1 MLENRGRPDSMCDS
15 FALFLISSTLLLSP
29 LFYKLLQLCLV
40 YLRVPRNAQGKRLPG
55 ELPKLPWGHFN
66 QVNFFGRPLSKKH
79 GSIYYIWHCLTP
91 VIILADAKAIRTFYS
106 DHYSHQR
113 DPDFTCLGVVFKD
126 ILGNCLATSHGRDEV
141 KRCRGP
147 FEKYF
152 STEVVSKTLRV
163 IGQECKSFMES
174 LPVGQP
180 VDLQTGGLADVTLRV
195 LVHVVYGEDV
205 LNKFFQ
211 RILELSG
218 LLQGAVDML
227 NVGETRLPFYSLLPT
242 KANQKARRFNEAWNE
257 FNRFLFKEYEE
268 GRLDAGDGFFFA
280 MMELLK
286 THALEMD
293 EKELFHSVDEILL
306 LNIDVSFA
314 ATSFALADLAQYK
327 NIQDKVQQEI
337 DAILQGDDPSSLID
351 LEKRLPYME
360 IVLKESA
367 RVHPALALS
376 LPEKTVKQVTD
387 LGGYQIPKGTPI
399 CVDTHSLNFSEQF
412 WENPDK
418 FDPERFANGSRQV
431 PGSFFRFGMGP
442 RKCLGYRYA
451 LAINRV
457 VVASVMQ
464 KFSLEIAQPSAPL
477 RVKEKGMTFFTPY
490 LSPIIIFNARN
501 GKSAHTTD

>member
-1 MLENRGRPDSMCDS
+1 M
-15 FALFLISSTLLLSP
+15 
-29 LFYKLLQLCLV
+29 Y
-40 YLRVPRNAQGKRLPG
+40 
-55 ELPKLPWGHFN
+55 PKLFSLYFH
-66 QVNFFGRPLSKKH
+66 R
-79 GSIYYIWHCLTP
+79 
-91 VIILADAKAIRTFYS
+91 ILADAKAIRTFYS

-293 EKELFHSVDEILL
+293 EKEV
-306 LNIDVSFA
+306 
-314 ATSFALADLAQYK
+314 
-327 NIQDKVQQEI
+327 
-337 DAILQGDDPSSLID
+337 
-351 LEKRLPYME
+351 
-360 IVLKESA
+360 
-367 RVHPALALS
+367 
-376 LPEKTVKQVTD
+376 
-387 LGGYQIPKGTPI
+387 
-399 CVDTHSLNFSEQF
+399 C
-412 WENPDK
+412 
-418 FDPERFANGSRQV
+418 ERWPW
-431 PGSFFRFGMGP
+431 PG
-442 RKCLGYRYA
+442 
-451 LAINRV
+451 
-457 VVASVMQ
+457 
-464 KFSLEIAQPSAPL
+464 
-477 RVKEKGMTFFTPY
+477 
-490 LSPIIIFNARN
+490 
-501 GKSAHTTD
+501 

>member
-1 MLENRGRPDSMCDS
+1 M
-15 FALFLISSTLLLSP
+15 
-29 LFYKLLQLCLV
+29 V
-40 YLRVPRNAQGKRLPG
+40 YLRVPWKNAEGKRLPG

-66 QVNFFGRPLSKKH
+66 QVNFFGRSLSKKH

-113 DPDFTCLGVVFKD
+113 EPDFTCLGAVFKD

-152 STEVVSKTLRV
+152 STEVVSSRLKV
-163 IGQECKSFMES
+163 IGRECKSFIET
-174 LPVGQP
+174 LPLGNP
-180 VDLQTGGLADVTLRV
+180 VDLQRGGLADVTLRV
-195 LVHVVYGEDV
+195 LVHVVYGEEV
-205 LNKFFQ
+205 LERYFQ
-211 RILELSG
+211 RVVELSD
-218 LLQGAVDML
+218 LLQGAVDMF

-242 KANQKARRFNEAWNE
+242 KANQKARRFNEAWDE

-268 GRLDAGDGFFFA
+268 GRLNAGDGFFFG
-280 MMELLK
+280 MMEQLK
-286 THALEMD
+286 IHALEMH
-293 EKELFHSVDEILL
+293 EKELFHSLDEILL

-314 ATSFALADLAQYK
+314 ATSFALADLAQYR

-337 DAILQGDDPSSLID
+337 DKVLQGGDPSSEPD
-351 LEKRLPYME
+351 LDKKLPYME
-360 IVLKESA
+360 LVLKESS
-367 RVHPALALS
+367 RMHPALALS
-376 LPEKTVKQVTD
+376 LPEKTVKPVTD
-387 LGGYQIPKGTPI
+387 LGGYQIPKGTPV

-418 FDPERFANGSRQV
+418 FDPERFANGTKQV

-451 LAINRV
+451 LAINRL
-457 VVASVMQ
+457 VVASILQ
-464 KFSLEIAQPSAPL
+464 KFTLELGQPSDLL
-477 RVKEKGMTFFTPY
+477 RVKAKGMTFFTPY
-490 LSPIIIFNARN
+490 LSPTITFYKR
-501 GKSAHTTD
+501 K